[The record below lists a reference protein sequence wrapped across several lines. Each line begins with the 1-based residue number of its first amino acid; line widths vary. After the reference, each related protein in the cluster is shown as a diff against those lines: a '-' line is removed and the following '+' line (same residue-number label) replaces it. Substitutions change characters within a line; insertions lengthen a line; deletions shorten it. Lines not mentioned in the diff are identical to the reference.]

1 MDKIQKFPNLARELR
16 KVWQV
21 KVKVV
26 PVVVG
31 ELETIPK
38 AMGTHI
44 DETGTNV
51 RVSRLQKAVFWGTS
65 KILSS

>member
-1 MDKIQKFPNLARELR
+1 MEKTQKYQDMARELP
-16 KVWQV
+16 KIWQV

-65 KILSS
+65 KIPSS

>member
-1 MDKIQKFPNLARELR
+1 MEKTQKYQDMARELPKIR
-16 KVWQV
+16 QV

-65 KILSS
+65 MIPSS

>member
-1 MDKIQKFPNLARELR
+1 MEKTQKYQDMARELR
-16 KVWQV
+16 KIWQV

-38 AMGTHI
+38 AMGKHI

-51 RVSRLQKAVFWGTS
+51 RLQKAVFWGTS